1 MLNSILC
8 IEDDAI
14 TLMLYKMVLTKA
26 SFTNEIITT
35 TNGEEA
41 LNYINKLKEA
51 NSNGTIK
58 NVPQLIFL
66 DLNMP
71 VMGGWEFLEI
81 FSSSEYAEYNHIK
94 VIILSSTVDP
104 DDLEK
109 SKKYSMVIDFLSKPI
124 SRELLEYIKSKI

>member
-51 NSNGTIK
+51 NSDGTIK

-124 SRELLEYIKSKI
+124 SRELLESIKSKI

>member
-41 LNYINKLKEA
+41 PNYINKLKEA
-51 NSNGTIK
+51 NSDRTIK

-109 SKKYSMVIDFLSKPI
+109 SKKLLFNLINNID
-124 SRELLEYIKSKI
+124 

>member
-1 MLNSILC
+1 
-8 IEDDAI
+8 
-14 TLMLYKMVLTKA
+14 MVLTKA

-51 NSNGTIK
+51 NSDGTIK

-109 SKKYSMVIDFLSKPI
+109 SKKFSMVIDFLSKPI

>member
-51 NSNGTIK
+51 NSDGTIK